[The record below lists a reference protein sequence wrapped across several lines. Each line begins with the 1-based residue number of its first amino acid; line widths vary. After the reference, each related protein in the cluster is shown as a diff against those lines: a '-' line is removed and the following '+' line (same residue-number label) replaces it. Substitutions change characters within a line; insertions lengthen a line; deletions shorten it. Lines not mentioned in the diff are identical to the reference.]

1 MARTKDKPAL
11 SVDALRPYVKRALED
26 PDLRDDLLAAF
37 VAARNIYSEMA
48 HTHGVR
54 SKAEKVSDK
63 HFQKQLQ
70 ELIDELG
77 TATERLKGETK
88 KRSHKARNRV
98 LLLTGVTLGV
108 LFNPWTG
115 TATREWIMER
125 IAGGNGDGA
134 PGLGGEP
141 SEAAEPTTRSGEA
154 AQETGDASDEARA
167 E

>member
-1 MARTKDKPAL
+1 MARTKDKPVL
-11 SVDALRPYVKRALED
+11 SIDALRPYVKRALED

-48 HTHGVR
+48 HTHGMR

-63 HFQKQLQ
+63 HFQRQLQ

-88 KRSHKARNRV
+88 KRSHKTRNRV

-125 IAGGNGDGA
+125 IAGGNGAGA
-134 PGLGGEP
+134 HGLGGEP
-141 SEAAEPTTRSGEA
+141 SEAAEPTTGGEA
-154 AQETGDASDEARA
+154 AQETAEAASGEAAA

>member
-1 MARTKDKPAL
+1 MAKTKDKTVL
-11 SVDALRPYVKRALED
+11 SVDALRPYVKRAMED
-26 PDLRDDLLAAF
+26 PGLRDDLLAAF

-48 HTHGVR
+48 RSHGMR

-63 HFQKQLQ
+63 NFQKQLQ

-77 TATERLKGETK
+77 TATERLKGDTK

-115 TATREWIMER
+115 AATREWIMER
-125 IAGGNGDGA
+125 IAGDGGDGFQE
-134 PGLGGEP
+134 LGEEA
-141 SEAAEPTTRSGEA
+141 SEAEKETSTTGEA
-154 AQETGDASDEARA
+154 AQQATEAASE
-167 E
+167 